1 MFKQI
6 VVLLIILATSAT
18 SVFAQQTKEEI
29 KRKQEQ
35 LQRELADLNSTLAD
49 IKKSQKQSLS
59 QLALVQRKI
68 KAREELVNSINK
80 QLRNIDEEIYHNN
93 LDIYRYKKEL
103 DTLKAN
109 YARSLVFAY
118 RNRSNYDYLNFIFSA
133 NSFNDAVKRVTYLK
147 SYRQYRETQ
156 VENILKT
163 QQLLEIKMSDLKASK
178 VEKSNTLNEQGKQL
192 KQMEADRKEKDEA
205 VQDLKGQEK
214 ELASQIQDRERT
226 RKKLSS
232 QLQDIIRREIA
243 EARRKE
249 AERQAAIARQKEE
262 ERKRKLAEEQAAAA
276 QRAQAA
282 NNPSSTAPAQG
293 NATAAVTAPA
303 TSAPT
308 ASSAPARNTNRTYSP
323 LESTEEN
330 LTASVNFENNRGRL
344 PWPVS
349 AGAIIAPF
357 GTYEIPGTKLR
368 GTSDGID
375 IAVPTG
381 ASVKSVA
388 DGEVSAVVDLGDEQM
403 VVVRHGKY
411 FTTYSHLSSVSVS
424 RKDKVHAGTVI
435 GKAGNSDDGGGMV
448 TFMVS
453 NEQGNFL
460 NPSGWLSGR

>member
-1 MFKQI
+1 MVKQLAI
-6 VVLLIILATSAT
+6 LFLVLAMAATTA
-18 SVFAQQTKEEI
+18 FAQQTKEEI
-29 KRKQEQ
+29 QRKQQQ

-49 IKKSQKQSLS
+49 IKKSKKQSLS

-118 RNRSNYDYLNFIFSA
+118 RNRSSYDYLNFIFSA
-133 NSFNDAVKRVTYLK
+133 NSFNDAMKRVAYLK

-156 VENILKT
+156 VDNILKT
-163 QQLLEIKMSDLKASK
+163 QNLLQTKMSNLQASK
-178 VEKSNTLNEQGKQL
+178 TEKSSTLQEQGKQL
-192 KQMEADRKEKDEA
+192 QQMEADRKEKDEA

-214 ELASQIQDRERT
+214 ELASQIQERERT
-226 RKKLSS
+226 RKKLNS
-232 QLQDIIRREIA
+232 QLQDIIRREVA

-249 AERQAAIARQKEE
+249 AERQAAIAKQKEE
-262 ERKRKLAEEQAAAA
+262 ERKRQLAEQQALAAKNN
-276 QRAQAA
+276 AA
-282 NNPSSTAPAQG
+282 NNSNTPATTPAPGNST
-293 NATAAVTAPA
+293 TAAVA
-303 TSAPT
+303 APT
-308 ASSAPARNTNRTYSP
+308 TSAPARNTNRTYSP

-330 LTASVNFENNRGRL
+330 LTASINFEKGRGHL
-344 PWPVS
+344 PWPVNS
-349 AGAIIAPF
+349 
-357 GTYEIPGTKLR
+357 GTIVTPYGSYEIPGTKLH

-381 ASVKSVA
+381 AAVKAVA
-388 DGEVSAVVDLGDEQM
+388 DGEVSQVVDLGDELM

-424 RKDKVHAGTVI
+424 RKDAVHAGTVV
-435 GKAGNSDDGGGMV
+435 GKAANSDDGGGMV
-448 TFMVS
+448 TFMVT
-453 NEQGNFL
+453 NEQGTFL
-460 NPSGWLSGR
+460 NPTGWLSGR